1 MQVGCSK
8 RGSNLLN
15 SSTRHIHCNRHAIH
29 REFGTASASKCRE
42 LPVNCSTNAVGPVET
57 VKLTGYLHPQDIP
70 AIPNTVVVLAAICVR
85 PLRTNRSTRL
95 TDGGCN
101 QCNERILNRARAEIE
116 ALRLGLQHQE
126 GVFVRATNN
135 GFQIPRPCPFA
146 EKLRSNLSDRTSH
159 SSAHHTEGF
168 LDKRVL

>member
-1 MQVGCSK
+1 MAQIFSTQVHDIYTATVMRSTA
-8 RGSNLLN
+8 NLAPPRPQN
-15 SSTRHIHCNRHAIH
+15 AESS
-29 REFGTASASKCRE
+29 
-42 LPVNCSTNAVGPVET
+42 PVNCSTNAVGPVET
-57 VKLTGYLHPQDIP
+57 VKLAGYLHPQDVP

-135 GFQIPRPCPFA
+135 GFQIPRPGPFA
-146 EKLRSNLSDRTSH
+146 EKLRSTI
-159 SSAHHTEGF
+159 
-168 LDKRVL
+168 